1 MGKRRKSREFA
12 LQALYAQE
20 FHCASCKE
28 ILIYLFDGRKVPEDV
43 TEFTGDL
50 VDSVLDN
57 IEEID
62 HLIGTISENWTIDRL
77 ALIDKNILRIGI
89 VELLYFDE
97 IPVKVTI
104 NEAVEIAKRFSTPD
118 SGRFVN
124 GILDKV
130 VKVKEINKS

>member
-1 MGKRRKSREFA
+1 MGKRRKSREYA
-12 LQALYAQE
+12 LQALYAHE
-20 FHCASCKE
+20 FQCASCEE
-28 ILIYLFDGRKVPEDV
+28 ILDYLFDGKELSQDV
-43 TEFTGDL
+43 TQFCNHL
-50 VDSVLDN
+50 VDSVMIHID
-57 IEEID
+57 EID
-62 HLIGTISENWTIDRL
+62 TLIGTISENWTIDRL

-89 VELLYFDE
+89 VELLYFEE

-130 VKVKEINKS
+130 VKVKAINKS